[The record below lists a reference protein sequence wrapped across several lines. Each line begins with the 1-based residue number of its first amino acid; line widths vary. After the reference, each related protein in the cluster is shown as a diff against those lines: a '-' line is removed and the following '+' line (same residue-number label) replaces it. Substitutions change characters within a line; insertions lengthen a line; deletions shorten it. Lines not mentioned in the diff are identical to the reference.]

1 VLVKY
6 EHEEYGG
13 LSFRESGVNPE
24 SCRAHNAFDLDHDES
39 GDAGED

>member
-6 EHEEYGG
+6 KHEEHGG
-13 LSFRESGVNPE
+13 LSFRESGINPD
-24 SCRAHNAFDLDHDES
+24 SCRAHDTGLDHDES